1 MKENRNMIST
11 KNLTNGP
18 GKLMMAL
25 QIPASLN
32 EIKLSETCPLQII
45 DKKNND
51 LNIISTPRIGIRE
64 NKDVHWRFLLKEY

>member
-1 MKENRNMIST
+1 
-11 KNLTNGP
+11 
-18 GKLMMAL
+18 MMAL

-51 LNIISTPRIGIRE
+51 LNIISTPQLESVKTRMFTGVFT
-64 NKDVHWRFLLKEY
+64 KKY